1 MGTCKEWTAKVLRE
15 RRKNCSPAALI
26 LISCRKQN
34 LDHFEFWHLWFWK
47 SWQTCLNQIL
57 RSSCPLPVSPL
68 IAWTSTCLGYFD
80 ILGEGSTCKTL
91 FGCPPPVILILQRI
105 MTCSQPDLLGHDILF
120 NLRKLFIDFKSFSF
134 RVSIAGK
141 RDWWMMDGVYKSTW
155 DPHFRPSLEVSPP
168 TQFFEAACSKGARS
182 QIWKN

>member
-1 MGTCKEWTAKVLRE
+1 MGQDSGRIWFLGRKMAASDSYRDSGDFPVGNMRLNCFWAIKGTCKEWTAKVLRE
-15 RRKNCSPAALI
+15 RRRNCSPAALI
-26 LISCRKQN
+26 LISCRKQSF
-34 LDHFEFWHLWFWK
+34 DHFEFWHLWFWK

-105 MTCSQPDLLGHDILF
+105 MTCSQPDLLVRDILYK
-120 NLRKLFIDFKSFSF
+120 RKLFID
-134 RVSIAGK
+134 
-141 RDWWMMDGVYKSTW
+141 
-155 DPHFRPSLEVSPP
+155 
-168 TQFFEAACSKGARS
+168 C
-182 QIWKN
+182 